1 VRAGR
6 QSNASAIPRAF
17 LFKEGG
23 MIATQYHKRRLGKL
37 LRAGEAWIEGKTSGG
52 QRWPDPPHYWVV
64 TDPTRQEVYHVPVE
78 DRPTWG
84 RYARG

>member
-1 VRAGR
+1 
-6 QSNASAIPRAF
+6 
-17 LFKEGG
+17 

-64 TDPTRQEVYHVPVE
+64 TDFTRQEVYHVPVE
-78 DRPTWG
+78 DRPSWG
-84 RYARG
+84 KYEKGWDGICVVCGHDYR